1 MAAPRKTQISIV
13 RTRTF
18 DLSITYDKYYQT
30 PRVWVSGY
38 DEHGAFLPP
47 SRIFDDISTEHARKT
62 VTIETHPNLDLPMAS
77 IHPCRHAHVM
87 KRIIKFTAGST
98 GKEPRVDQYLVVFLK
113 FISTVLPSIDYD
125 HTMSL
130 EA

>member
-1 MAAPRKTQISIV
+1 LPKKANSIV
-13 RTRTF
+13 KTRTF

-30 PRVWVSGY
+30 PRMWVTGY
-38 DEHGAFLPP
+38 DERGGTLPQ
-47 SRIFDDISTEHARKT
+47 SLIFDDISTEHARKT
-62 VTIETHPNLDLPMAS
+62 VTIETHPNLGLPTAS

-87 KRIIKFTAGST
+87 KRIIKYMAEST
-98 GKEPRVDQYLVVFLK
+98 GKEVRVDQYLVIFLK

-130 EA
+130 DA